1 MSLLAS
7 LSDAV
12 AEFIWTSAAVA
23 VGAVLAFVL
32 PRTLGR
38 IAHIAESAGWD
49 VHGSWRRRQRHPEE
63 AALATRAAMRSEP
76 VKPAS
81 PAAARMKPL
90 ASAEHAER
98 RDAALASL
106 ASDTS
111 TCSVAAAGPASLLPA
126 ELWPVVGSFL
136 DARSLGRFGQA
147 CRASRACA
155 GSPHLWASLLEGLGV
170 VVEGAGP
177 SAGPRLLYA
186 RARAAIATNEAFY
199 RALRE
204 RDLAAMASLW
214 LQDRPHLFS
223 ETRSEVEAEAEV
235 EPEATALRQGATA
248 AEARAAAGR
257 AALQSVLKGL
267 LQDYPQLN
275 QGGLAG
281 AQRHSA

>member
-136 DARSLGRFGQA
+136 DARSLIRFGQA

-155 GSPHLWASLLEGLGV
+155 GSPHLWASLLEGLGG
-170 VVEGAGP
+170 VVEGSGP

-186 RARAAIATNEAFY
+186 RARAAIATNGAFY